1 VSVGFEGAV
10 LAGGA
15 SRRMGTDKAFVA
27 APDGRA
33 LVAVAAEALRDA
45 GAARTFVVG
54 GDRAGIESLGL
65 AWVADRHPGEGPL
78 GGIVTALLA
87 SEHDLVVVLA
97 CDMPEVDATVPEAL
111 VRGLRDE
118 PAAGVAVALAGRRE
132 QPLTSCWR
140 RSVALPVLDEAFASG
155 ERAPRHLLDRL
166 AVIRVAGL
174 PVDRLADVDSPDD
187 LRRYADRSLRPHTS
201 TRQDLP

>member
-1 VSVGFEGAV
+1 MSGAFAGAV

-27 APDGRA
+27 APDGRPM
-33 LVAVAAEALRDA
+33 VAVAADALRDA

-54 GDRAGIESLGL
+54 GDRAGVEGLGL

-78 GGIVTALLA
+78 GGIITALGA
-87 SEHDLVVVLA
+87 SDHDLVVVLA
-97 CDMPEVDATVPEAL
+97 CDMPEVDATVPAAL
-111 VRGLRDE
+111 VQALVDE
-118 PAAGVAVALAGRRE
+118 PGAGVAVALAGDRQ

-140 RSVALPVLDEAFASG
+140 RSLALEVLEGAYAG
-155 ERAPRHLLDRL
+155 GQRAPRHVLEQLG
-166 AVIRVAGL
+166 AVGVGGL
-174 PVDRLADVDSPDD
+174 PLDRLADVDSPDD
-187 LRRYADRSLRPHTS
+187 LRRYADRPLRPHTS